1 MIQNFNQENIIFIKE
16 YSRKVFDRQ
25 ILLEVDTETGEPRYA
40 FKDSNVLYFRIKKER
55 DFENE

>member
-25 ILLEVDTETGEPRYA
+25 ILLEVDIETGEPRYA

>member
-25 ILLEVDTETGEPRYA
+25 ILLEVDTETGERRYA
-40 FKDSNVLYFRIKKER
+40 FKDSNVLYFRIKKR
-55 DFENE
+55 KRF

>member
-25 ILLEVDTETGEPRYA
+25 ILLEVDTETGERRYA
-40 FKDSNVLYFRIKKER
+40 FKDSNDLYFRIKKER